1 MTQTTHAALR
11 AGMAGI
17 PLTMSALG
25 EVDLSWR
32 CGSSRH
38 RQIIDFLFLST
49 RPQKS
54 MFRNSSLKNGP
65 GKIHKHLHICGQPL
79 ICHGSWTRAAVCGIE
94 LSRMLGGHAD
104 GEGGGVTRIKR
115 FNVCSL

>member
-25 EVDLSWR
+25 EVDLAWICR
-32 CGSSRH
+32 RSRH
-38 RQIIDFLFLST
+38 RQIIDFCSSAT

-65 GKIHKHLHICGQPL
+65 RKIH
-79 ICHGSWTRAAVCGIE
+79 
-94 LSRMLGGHAD
+94 
-104 GEGGGVTRIKR
+104 
-115 FNVCSL
+115 